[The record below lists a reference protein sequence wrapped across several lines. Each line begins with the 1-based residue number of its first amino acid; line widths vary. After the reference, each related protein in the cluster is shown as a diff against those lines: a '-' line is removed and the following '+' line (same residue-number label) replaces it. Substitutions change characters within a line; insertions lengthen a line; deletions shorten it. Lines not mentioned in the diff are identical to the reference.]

1 MSKIHIVDPLKCMG
15 CRYHFTLG
23 DSVILAHRCWYP
35 ITVSM
40 FDCPNRHWDYVNDD
54 GEIYNEDELPHYYDR
69 MRKLGLEV
77 R

>member
-1 MSKIHIVDPLKCMG
+1 MEQEGVVMSKIHIVDPLKCMG

-40 FDCPNRHWDYVNDD
+40 FDCSNRQVV
-54 GEIYNEDELPHYYDR
+54 G
-69 MRKLGLEV
+69 V
-77 R
+77 

>member
-40 FDCPNRHWDYVNDD
+40 FDCSNRQVV
-54 GEIYNEDELPHYYDR
+54 G
-69 MRKLGLEV
+69 V
-77 R
+77 